1 MSTLEYIHKPP
12 LFFRVDAGPAI
23 GLGHFIRSN
32 ALAGMLSDF
41 FYCILVTHDLPEL
54 LFANGSID
62 FDQVIVLDQPDVA
75 SFSSQVPDGSVIILD
90 GYHFDHAYQSALKK
104 KEHFLVSIDDIQAT
118 HFVSDIVINHGV
130 NINPNDYL
138 CEPYTKIY
146 TGLDYMMLREPFF
159 KVMLEERKVEQIRN
173 LLVIPGGSDM
183 KDISITLLESGI
195 EDSFNHVHFIAGAGT
210 VSIDRLMKVAG
221 DKRNVT
227 IHKNLS
233 AADLIR
239 IAKGC
244 DVCICTPSGV
254 SYELSCIG
262 IGLILCMIA
271 ENQLHFFDFFLQ
283 NKLAVGYKYVGKKDQ
298 DNLLQLI
305 HELRSDESRVNQ
317 QINNQKAIFN
327 INSKA
332 NLLNIFQAIK

>member
-12 LFFRVDAGPAI
+12 LFFRVDAGPSI
-23 GLGHFIRSN
+23 GLGHFIRSS

-41 FYCILVTHDLPEL
+41 FNCKIVTHDLPEL
-54 LFANGSID
+54 LLDNSCAA
-62 FDQVIVLDQPDVA
+62 FDQVILLDQTDVA
-75 SFSSQVPDGSVIILD
+75 SLSSHVPDGSVIILD
-90 GYHFDHAYQSALKK
+90 GYHFDHAYQAALKK
-104 KEHFLVSIDDIQAT
+104 KEYFLVSIDDIQTT
-118 HFVSDIVINHGV
+118 HFVSDIVLNHGV

-138 CEPYTKIY
+138 CEPYTKLY
-146 TGLDYMMLREPFF
+146 TGLNYMMLREPFF
-159 KVMLEERKVEQIRN
+159 KVMMEDRNIEQVRN
-173 LLVIPGGSDM
+173 LLVIPGGNDM

-210 VSIDRLMKVAG
+210 VSFDKLMKVG
-221 DKRNVT
+221 GGRSNVT
-227 IHKNLS
+227 IHENLS

-239 IAKGC
+239 IAKSC
-244 DVCICTPSGV
+244 DVCICTPSGI

-271 ENQLHFFDFFLQ
+271 ENQRHFFDFFLQ
-283 NKLAVGYKYVGKKDQ
+283 NNLAVGCRYGVEKDK
-298 DNLLQLI
+298 DNLLPYI
-305 HELRSDESRVNQ
+305 HALRSHVSRVNQ
-317 QINNQKAIFN
+317 QISNQKAIFN